1 MQAPTESELAIL
13 QILWDEGPLTV
24 RRVNERLNDDAERSI
39 GYTTTL
45 KIMQLMAD
53 KGLVNRDV
61 SNRSHV
67 YAAAVA
73 QERTQKNLLRRFVD
87 KAFGGSRT
95 QLVLRALGESNP
107 SAEELQAI
115 KQLIEQLEKGKR
127 NG

>member
-13 QILWDEGPLTV
+13 QVLWDAGPLTV
-24 RRVNERLNDDAERSI
+24 RQVNERLNVEADRPI

-53 KGLVNRDV
+53 KGLVSRDM

-87 KAFGGSRT
+87 KTFGGSRT

-115 KQLIEQLEKGKR
+115 KEIIEQLEKAKR
-127 NG
+127 HG

>member
-115 KQLIEQLEKGKR
+115 KQLIAQLEKGKR

>member
-13 QILWDEGPLTV
+13 QVLWDEGPLTV

>member
-13 QILWDEGPLTV
+13 QVLWDRGPQTV
-24 RRVNERLNDDAERSI
+24 RAVNDSLNGVTDRPI

-53 KGLVNRDV
+53 KGLVDRDV

-73 QERTQKNLLRRFVD
+73 QERTEKNLLRRFVD
-87 KAFGGSRT
+87 RTFGGSRT
-95 QLVLRALGESNP
+95 QLVLRALGEGTP
-107 SAEELQAI
+107 SQEELEEI
-115 KQLIEQLEKGKR
+115 KKLIEDLEKKG
-127 NG
+127 GHA

>member
-13 QILWDEGPLTV
+13 QVLWDEGPLTV
-24 RRVNERLNDDAERSI
+24 RRVNERLNDDAERPI

-87 KAFGGSRT
+87 KTFGGSRT

-115 KQLIEQLEKGKR
+115 KQLIEQLEKAKR